1 MTVDMITAAGI
12 AQRRA
17 VHPEASVWVAAS
29 AGSGKTKV
37 LTDRVLA
44 LLLNETRPER
54 ILCLTFTR
62 AAAAEMAVRINRR
75 LAGWATEPDDAVRR
89 DIGQLLG
96 AAPDDD
102 RLDRA
107 RRLFA
112 QVLDVPGGLKVQ
124 TIHGFCQSLLARFP
138 LEAGIA
144 PHFEAMDD
152 RSAAELMLAARDM
165 VLTAARQG
173 GELAD
178 ALAVVTGHI
187 QEEQFAALMDHM
199 AQNRSRI
206 RGLIDLYGDGM
217 GDAVCRKL
225 GVAPGQSPADV
236 ISRAC
241 WDAAVDTAALT
252 RAGEAL
258 LTGTAKTDQPRGLT
272 LLQWLKAN
280 PVKRQELFAGY
291 ADAFLTKAGDLRS
304 RLITVRPADAA
315 PGSAEALGAEAERL
329 AGVMDECRAVV
340 TAEATVALLRLGAA
354 LLDAYERSKLVLAR
368 LDYDDLILKT
378 IALLNR
384 SADAAWVLYKLDGGL
399 DHILID
405 EAQDTNLHQWAIVE
419 ALAKEFFSGAGA
431 RTETRTVFT
440 VGDAKQSIFSFQG
453 ADPTAFTHMREVFR
467 KQVEAAAK
475 PWESVDLNWSFRS
488 ATPILDTVDAVFG
501 IDPARDGVAP
511 DGEPIVHRAVRAGHA
526 GLVEIWPPVRPRDAP
541 DAAPWAPPL
550 DREAAD
556 NPSARLANVLA
567 AKIESWIGCEV
578 LASRG
583 RTVRAGDIMVLVRRR
598 NRFVDQFVRALKS
611 RGIPVAGVDRMAL
624 AEQLAVM
631 DLIALG
637 EFLLLPEDNL
647 TLATVLKGPFIG
659 LDDDNLFAL
668 AYDRGDSSL
677 WQRLA
682 ADPRYAAA
690 HGWLSA
696 LLARVDFAPPFELF
710 SHVLTAPV
718 ADGESGRQRLVAR
731 LGVEAEDPVEEFM
744 NLTLEHERLNPPS
757 LQGFL
762 HWLKAGDQIV
772 KRDMEHGSRDEVR
785 VITVHGAK
793 GLQAPI
799 VILPDTMAAPRSSPD
814 MLWSEGI
821 LLWPPNRGCESAV
834 SATARAAANLRRDQE
849 YRRLLYVAMTRAEDR
864 LYICG
869 AEGRQA
875 PPDTCWYAMAHAG
888 LEAIGEPFAFSADGE
903 DGWEGEGIRLSSLQS
918 VDSAPDAATIADD
931 EPPAEALPWMFAP
944 APPEPTPVRPLTPSR
959 PAMDPPV
966 VSPFDTDNGQRFRR
980 GTLIHRLLQTL
991 PDLSPARRRAAAGGF
1006 LALQVHGLTP
1016 EEQDVIV
1023 AEVMAVLENPE
1034 FAALFGP
1041 DSRAEAPV
1049 VGRIDSREGPEIVS
1063 GQVDRVVIRD
1073 DEILVVDYKT
1083 NRPPP
1088 RREADVAEVYL
1099 RQMAAYRAIL
1109 RQIWPDRPVRCALLW
1124 TDGPRIMALND
1135 SLLDR
1140 FFDAP

>member
-1 MTVDMITAAGI
+1 MTADMITEAGA

-44 LLLNETRPER
+44 LLLDETRPER

-89 DIGQLLG
+89 DIALLLG
-96 AAPDDD
+96 IAPADDQ
-102 RLDRA
+102 LDRA

-124 TIHGFCQSLLARFP
+124 TIHSFCQSLLARFP

-152 RSAAELMLAARDM
+152 RSAAELMLAARDK

-173 GELAD
+173 SDLAD
-178 ALAVVTGHI
+178 ALKIVSGHI
-187 QEEQFAALMDHM
+187 QEEQFAALMDGM

-206 RGLIDLYGDGM
+206 RRLVDLYKDGL

-225 GVAPGQSPADV
+225 GVAPGQTPADV

-258 LTGTAKTDQPRGLT
+258 LAGTPKTDQPRGLT
-272 LLQWLKAN
+272 LLQWLRAN
-280 PVKRQELFAGY
+280 PVRRQAMFAEY
-291 ADAFLTKAGDLRS
+291 AAAFLTQAGDPRS
-304 RLITVRPADAA
+304 RLITAKPADAA
-315 PGSAEALGAEAERL
+315 PGAAEALGAEAERL
-329 AGVMDECRAVV
+329 AGVMDERRAVV
-340 TAEATVALLRLGAA
+340 TAEATVALLRLGTA
-354 LLDAYERSKLVLAR
+354 LLDEYEKSKAALAR

-378 IALLNR
+378 IALLGRNV
-384 SADAAWVLYKLDGGL
+384 DAAWVLYKLDGGL

-405 EAQDTNLHQWAIVE
+405 EAQDTNLAQWAIVE
-419 ALAKEFFSGAGA
+419 ALTTEFFSGAGA
-431 RTETRTVFT
+431 RAETRTVFT

-475 PWESVDLNWSFRS
+475 PWEAVDLNWSFRS
-488 ATPILDTVDAVFG
+488 AAPILDAVDAVFG
-501 IDPARDGVAP
+501 MDPARDGVAP

-526 GLVEIWPPVRPRDAP
+526 GLVEIWPAVGPRDAP
-541 DAAPWAPPL
+541 DASPWSPPL

-567 AKIESWIGCEV
+567 GKIEGWIGREV

-598 NRFVDQFVRALKS
+598 NQFVDQFVRALKT

-637 EFLLLPEDNL
+637 EFLLLPEDDL
-647 TLATVLKGPFIG
+647 TLATVLKGPFVG

-668 AYDRGDSSL
+668 AYDRGDVSL

-682 ADPRYAAA
+682 ADPRYAATYR
-690 HGWLSA
+690 WLSA

-744 NLTLEHERLNPPS
+744 NLALEHERLNPPS

-799 VILPDTMAAPRSSPD
+799 VILPDTMAAPRSSPEL
-814 MLWSEGI
+814 LWSEGI
-821 LLWPPNRGCESAV
+821 LLWPPNRGYESAV

-869 AEGRQA
+869 AAGRQA
-875 PPDTCWYAMAHAG
+875 PPDTCWYAMAQAG
-888 LEAIGEPFAFSADGE
+888 LATVGAPFGFSADDA
-903 DGWEGEGIRLSSLQS
+903 DGWEGEGIRLSSEQVAES
-918 VDSAPDAATIADD
+918 EPDAASIADD
-931 EPPAEALPWMFAP
+931 EPPAETLPWMYAP

-966 VSPFDTDNGQRFRR
+966 VSP
-980 GTLIHRLLQTL
+980 
-991 PDLSPARRRAAAGGF
+991 
-1006 LALQVHGLTP
+1006 
-1016 EEQDVIV
+1016 
-1023 AEVMAVLENPE
+1023 
-1034 FAALFGP
+1034 
-1041 DSRAEAPV
+1041 
-1049 VGRIDSREGPEIVS
+1049 
-1063 GQVDRVVIRD
+1063 
-1073 DEILVVDYKT
+1073 
-1083 NRPPP
+1083 
-1088 RREADVAEVYL
+1088 
-1099 RQMAAYRAIL
+1099 
-1109 RQIWPDRPVRCALLW
+1109 
-1124 TDGPRIMALND
+1124 
-1135 SLLDR
+1135 
-1140 FFDAP
+1140 

>member
-1 MTVDMITAAGI
+1 MTVDMISDAST

-75 LAGWATEPDDAVRR
+75 LAGWATEADEDVREDIAKLLGNLPDDEE
-89 DIGQLLG
+89 
-96 AAPDDD
+96 
-102 RLDRA
+102 LDRA

-124 TIHGFCQSLLARFP
+124 TIHSFCQSLLARFP

-144 PHFEAMDD
+144 PHFEAMDE
-152 RSAAELMLAARDM
+152 RSAAELMLAARDK
-165 VLTAARQG
+165 VLTAAQQG

-178 ALAVVTGHI
+178 ALTIVTGHI
-187 QEEQFAALMDHM
+187 QEEQFAALMDAM

-206 RGLIDLYGDGM
+206 RGLMDLYGDGL
-217 GDAVCRKL
+217 GDAVCHRL
-225 GVAPGQSPADV
+225 GVAPGQTAADV
-236 ISRAC
+236 IAKAC
-241 WDAAVDTAALT
+241 WDAAVDKAALE

-258 LTGTAKTDQPRGLT
+258 LTGTAKTDQPRGLIV
-272 LLQWLKAN
+272 LQWLRAN
-280 PVKRQELFAGY
+280 PVRRQALFPEY
-291 ADAFLTKAGDLRS
+291 AAAFLTQSGDPRA
-304 RLITVRPADAA
+304 RLITAKPADAA
-315 PGSAEALGAEAERL
+315 PGAAEALGAEAERL
-329 AGVMDECRAVV
+329 AGVMDERRAVV
-340 TAEATVALLRLGAA
+340 TAEATVALLRLGTE
-354 LLDAYERSKLVLAR
+354 LLNAYEKSKAQLAR

-378 IALLNR
+378 ISLLGQNV
-384 SADAAWVLYKLDGGL
+384 DAAWVLYKLDGGL

-405 EAQDTNLHQWAIVE
+405 EAQDTNLEQWAIVE

-431 RTETRTVFT
+431 RAQTRTVFT

-453 ADPTAFTHMREVFR
+453 ADPTAFTHMRAVFR
-467 KQVEAAAK
+467 KQVEDAEK
-475 PWESVDLNWSFRS
+475 YWESVDLNWSFRS
-488 ATPILDTVDAVFG
+488 AAPILEAVDAVFG
-501 IDPARDGVAP
+501 LDPARDGVAA

-526 GLVEIWPPVRPRDAP
+526 GLVEIWPPVGPRDAP
-541 DAAPWAPPL
+541 DASPWAPPL
-550 DREAAD
+550 DREDAD

-567 AKIESWIGCEV
+567 AKIAGWIGREL

-598 NRFVDQFVRALKS
+598 NQFVDQFVRALKA

-637 EFLLLPEDNL
+637 EFLLLPEDDL
-647 TLATVLKGPFIG
+647 TLATVLKGPFVG
-659 LDDDNLFAL
+659 LDDDDLFAL

-677 WQRLA
+677 WRRLGE
-682 ADPRYAAA
+682 DPRYARAYQ
-690 HGWLSA
+690 WLSA

-731 LGVEAEDPVEEFM
+731 LGIEAEDPVEEFM
-744 NLTLEHERLNPPS
+744 NLSLEHERLNPPS

-762 HWLKAGDQIV
+762 HWLKAGDQVV

-799 VILPDTMAAPRSSPD
+799 VILPDTMSAPRSSPD

-821 LLWPPNRGCESAV
+821 LLWPPNRGSESAV

-869 AEGRQA
+869 AQGRQA
-875 PPDTCWYAMAHAG
+875 PPDTCWYAMASEGMASV
-888 LEAIGEPFAFSADGE
+888 GEPFEFTAEGP
-903 DGWEGEGIRLSSLQS
+903 DGWEGEGICLSSGQ
-918 VDSAPDAATIADD
+918 VADAEPDAANIADD
-931 EPPAEALPWMFAP
+931 EPSAEAPSWIYAP

-966 VSPFDTDNGQRFRR
+966 VSPFDTDSGQRFKR

-991 PDLSPARRRAAAGGF
+991 PDLPVARRRAAAEGYLG
-1006 LALQVHGLTP
+1006 LQVHGLAA
-1016 EEQDVIV
+1016 EERQIV
-1023 AEVMAVLENPE
+1023 VNEVMAVLENAS

-1041 DSRAEAPV
+1041 DSRAEAPI
-1049 VGRIDSREGPEIVS
+1049 VGLVDSRDGPEIVS
-1063 GQVDRVVIRD
+1063 GQVDRVVIRE
-1073 DEILVVDYKT
+1073 DEILIVDYKT

-1088 RREADVAEVYL
+1088 LREADVAEVYL